1 MDAFMQSLLKAIDI
15 QQNDGIGCQQLQ
27 GASAIC
33 CKSQWPPHEHLLS
46 AYSDIV
52 RSTTLPP
59 GDMLRSWEWA
69 SGAVP
74 ESWQ

>member
-1 MDAFMQSLLKAIDI
+1 MDAFMQSLLKAINI
-15 QQNDGIGCQQLQ
+15 QQKDDIGCCWLQ
-27 GASAIC
+27 GASALC
-33 CKSQWPPHEHLLS
+33 RKLQWPQHERPLS

-74 ESWQ
+74 ESRQ